1 MLNWVLLAMVPP
13 STPTLPPQ
21 VSPTPMAL
29 PALPPLLTSPI
40 ATAPPLAE
48 AVATPPLPAEAV
60 SVNCMMI
67 CPPLCPP
74 KATQPDPEPQC
85 QPVRSCHPSCD
96 PRASYHRLGG
106 HVNGDV
112 RKPYRF
118 WMHQILIEQILLV
131 KELRKR
137 HPGQIGKRRKST
149 LELPD
154 EFRASPK
161 NAGVQLRIGVSQPG
175 GEELVVV
182 VDRERSIRQP
192 HQIKVEVVPEQDW
205 WIRGGVQPSRMGHV
219 RVPPFEMAR
228 RREDRERV
236 ERLLRGKPLQELVSR

>member
-1 MLNWVLLAMVPP
+1 MAVPPLAEMLSWVLLATVPP
-13 STPTLPPQ
+13 STPPGPPQ

-29 PALPPLLTSPI
+29 PALPPLLTSPM

-60 SVNCMMI
+60 SVNCMML

-118 WMHQILIEQILLV
+118 WMH
-131 KELRKR
+131 
-137 HPGQIGKRRKST
+137 
-149 LELPD
+149 
-154 EFRASPK
+154 
-161 NAGVQLRIGVSQPG
+161 
-175 GEELVVV
+175 
-182 VDRERSIRQP
+182 
-192 HQIKVEVVPEQDW
+192 
-205 WIRGGVQPSRMGHV
+205 
-219 RVPPFEMAR
+219 
-228 RREDRERV
+228 
-236 ERLLRGKPLQELVSR
+236 RLLRERIRLVMERGKGLSRIDRRRV

>member
-1 MLNWVLLAMVPP
+1 MAVPPLAEMLSWVELPTLPP
-13 STPTLPPQ
+13 STPTSPPQ

-85 QPVRSCHPSCD
+85 QPVRGCHPSCD
-96 PRASYHRLGG
+96 PRASYHRWGG

-112 RKPYRF
+112 RKLYRF
-118 WMHQILIEQILLV
+118 WMHRLLS
-131 KELRKR
+131 ELCLLLMV
-137 HPGQIGKRRKST
+137 PDGGQG
-149 LELPD
+149 
-154 EFRASPK
+154 
-161 NAGVQLRIGVSQPG
+161 
-175 GEELVVV
+175 
-182 VDRERSIRQP
+182 RQTC
-192 HQIKVEVVPEQDW
+192 
-205 WIRGGVQPSRMGHV
+205 
-219 RVPPFEMAR
+219 
-228 RREDRERV
+228 
-236 ERLLRGKPLQELVSR
+236 ERLESVFEPSD

>member
-1 MLNWVLLAMVPP
+1 MAVPPLAEMLSWVLLATLPP
-13 STPTLPPQ
+13 STPTEPPQ

-29 PALPPLLTSPI
+29 PALPPLLTSPM

-60 SVNCMMI
+60 SVNCMML

-118 WMHQILIEQILLV
+118 WIHRLRSAQILLV
-131 KELRKR
+131 RDVGR
-137 HPGQIGKRRKST
+137 NRCGQIGEWCKPV
-149 LELPD
+149 LESPD
-154 EFRASPK
+154 
-161 NAGVQLRIGVSQPG
+161 QLRPCLKNTRVQARVGIG
-175 GEELVVV
+175 
-182 VDRERSIRQP
+182 
-192 HQIKVEVVPEQDW
+192 
-205 WIRGGVQPSRMGHV
+205 
-219 RVPPFEMAR
+219 
-228 RREDRERV
+228 
-236 ERLLRGKPLQELVSR
+236 

>member
-1 MLNWVLLAMVPP
+1 MLSWVLLATVPP
-13 STPTLPPQ
+13 STPTEPPQ

-29 PALPPLLTSPI
+29 PALPPLLTSPM

-60 SVNCMMI
+60 SVNCMML

-74 KATQPDPEPQC
+74 KATQPDPESQC

-118 WMHQILIEQILLV
+118 WIHRLLSVDILLV
-131 KELRKR
+131 TDAGSRYR
-137 HPGQIGKRRKST
+137 GQIGEGWKPA
-149 LELPD
+149 LEPPD
-154 EFRASPK
+154 
-161 NAGVQLRIGVSQPG
+161 
-175 GEELVVV
+175 
-182 VDRERSIRQP
+182 
-192 HQIKVEVVPEQDW
+192 
-205 WIRGGVQPSRMGHV
+205 
-219 RVPPFEMAR
+219 
-228 RREDRERV
+228 
-236 ERLLRGKPLQELVSR
+236 

>member
-1 MLNWVLLAMVPP
+1 MPNWVLLAMVPP

-74 KATQPDPEPQC
+74 KATQPDPESQC

-112 RKPYRF
+112 RKLYRF
-118 WMHQILIEQILLV
+118 WMYRLLGERFLPV
-131 KELRKR
+131 MVPQGGQR
-137 HPGQIGKRRKST
+137 GQICEGWESM
-149 LELPD
+149 LE
-154 EFRASPK
+154 
-161 NAGVQLRIGVSQPG
+161 
-175 GEELVVV
+175 
-182 VDRERSIRQP
+182 
-192 HQIKVEVVPEQDW
+192 
-205 WIRGGVQPSRMGHV
+205 PS
-219 RVPPFEMAR
+219 
-228 RREDRERV
+228 
-236 ERLLRGKPLQELVSR
+236 

>member
-1 MLNWVLLAMVPP
+1 
-13 STPTLPPQ
+13 
-21 VSPTPMAL
+21 MAL

-60 SVNCMMI
+60 SVNCMML

-118 WMHQILIEQILLV
+118 WMHRLSGAQFLPETV
-131 KELRKR
+131 PEGGEL
-137 HPGQIGKRRKST
+137 GQVCEGWESVFEPPDQFGLR
-149 LELPD
+149 LENTRVQ
-154 EFRASPK
+154 FRF
-161 NAGVQLRIGVSQPG
+161 GTGQPG
-175 GEELVVV
+175 GEKLVFVA
-182 VDRERSIRQP
+182 DCE
-192 HQIKVEVVPEQDW
+192 
-205 WIRGGVQPSRMGHV
+205 
-219 RVPPFEMAR
+219 
-228 RREDRERV
+228 
-236 ERLLRGKPLQELVSR
+236 

>member
-1 MLNWVLLAMVPP
+1 MPNWVLLAMVPP

-29 PALPPLLTSPI
+29 PALPPLLTSPM

-60 SVNCMMI
+60 SVNCMML

-112 RKPYRF
+112 RKLYRF
-118 WMHQILIEQILLV
+118 WMHRFLCERIQLVTERGRGHGRLIGE
-131 KELRKR
+131 
-137 HPGQIGKRRKST
+137 GSKST
-149 LELPD
+149 FEPSD
-154 EFRASPK
+154 QFSARAK
-161 NAGVQLRIGVSQPG
+161 NAQVQFRIGVSQPG

-182 VDRERSIRQP
+182 VDRERTIRRPDQVN
-192 HQIKVEVVPEQDW
+192 VEVVPKQDRR
-205 WIRGGVQPSRMGHV
+205 ISCGVESRRIGYV
-219 RVPPFEMAR
+219 RVPPFQVIFWR
-228 RREDRERV
+228 
-236 ERLLRGKPLQELVSR
+236 

>member
-1 MLNWVLLAMVPP
+1 MAVPPLAEMLSWVELATLPP
-13 STPTLPPQ
+13 STPTGPPQ

-112 RKPYRF
+112 RNPYRF
-118 WMHQILIEQILLV
+118 WMHRLP
-131 KELRKR
+131 
-137 HPGQIGKRRKST
+137 PGQFLSVTVPGGGDGGQFCKGWESVF
-149 LELPD
+149 EPM
-154 EFRASPK
+154 
-161 NAGVQLRIGVSQPG
+161 NQLR
-175 GEELVVV
+175 L
-182 VDRERSIRQP
+182 
-192 HQIKVEVVPEQDW
+192 
-205 WIRGGVQPSRMGHV
+205 
-219 RVPPFEMAR
+219 
-228 RREDRERV
+228 
-236 ERLLRGKPLQELVSR
+236 RLE

>member
-1 MLNWVLLAMVPP
+1 MAVPPLAVIPRSVTFPMEPP
-13 STPTLPPQ
+13 STKTGPPQ

-74 KATQPDPEPQC
+74 KATQPAPESQC

-96 PRASYHRLGG
+96 PCASYHRLGG

-112 RKPYRF
+112 RNRTRF
-118 WMHQILIEQILLV
+118 GCI
-131 KELRKR
+131 
-137 HPGQIGKRRKST
+137 
-149 LELPD
+149 D
-154 EFRASPK
+154 Y
-161 NAGVQLRIGVSQPG
+161 
-175 GEELVVV
+175 
-182 VDRERSIRQP
+182 
-192 HQIKVEVVPEQDW
+192 
-205 WIRGGVQPSRMGHV
+205 
-219 RVPPFEMAR
+219 
-228 RREDRERV
+228 
-236 ERLLRGKPLQELVSR
+236 